1 MSLSVLVFF
10 MEHLPFSNISN
21 YLRESEIIV
30 HMLHKL
36 HFINMGIFMFSES
49 RDQLKLDCI
58 RGL

>member
-10 MEHLPFSNISN
+10 MEHSPFSNISN

-30 HMLHKL
+30 YMLHKL
-36 HFINMGIFMFSES
+36 HFIKLGILMFSES